1 MADSTTGG
9 DDRPRPRAR
18 RSSGKA
24 AAPKPEAPKPE
35 APKAG
40 AAQGAAHKD
49 SVQARRTAAGLSYN
63 EARSA
68 LDLILAELQSS
79 TLNVEEMAALH
90 RRAQAYAQRCEQ
102 ILNAV
107 EQEILIWDPSAEAET
122 DPVPYTP

>member
-1 MADSTTGG
+1 MADSTSDDG
-9 DDRPRPRAR
+9 DRPRPRAR

-24 AAPKPEAPKPE
+24 
-35 APKAG
+35 
-40 AAQGAAHKD
+40 AAHKD

-102 ILNAV
+102 ILDEV
-107 EQEILIWDPSAEAET
+107 EQEILIWDPSADADT
-122 DPVPYTP
+122 DPVPDTP